1 MIRLFYGGDRVAARK
16 MIDRLLGDD
25 YEVIEA
31 ESIERADMDSIFF
44 GTSIFG
50 DARKILIKDLS
61 ENKSCWEVVLDY
73 IKTPHN
79 IIIWNTTLDART
91 TVYKSLKAAKVEMK
105 EFKAAEDPDKFI
117 AFEAIQAAMR
127 GDAKTA
133 LMKCKKMELKEEP
146 YMVIGAFAS
155 EAYKTF
161 ATSRKAR
168 EAVRILAKA
177 DMDMKSAAVEP
188 WSIAKIALV
197 KIANL

>member
-50 DARKILIKDLS
+50 DTRKILIKDLS

-91 TVYKSLKAAKVEMK
+91 TVYK
-105 EFKAAEDPDKFI
+105 
-117 AFEAIQAAMR
+117 
-127 GDAKTA
+127 
-133 LMKCKKMELKEEP
+133 
-146 YMVIGAFAS
+146 
-155 EAYKTF
+155 
-161 ATSRKAR
+161 
-168 EAVRILAKA
+168 
-177 DMDMKSAAVEP
+177 
-188 WSIAKIALV
+188 
-197 KIANL
+197 